1 MWGLGDAGR
10 LSRLHALEGIADEH
24 GEAIKRLEHKDIE
37 IAAALNKLSAALDTF
52 VSDSAAG
59 RRVLERMLGGIAL
72 HRGWLAVVAVAS
84 SSPAWFPYVKPML
97 NRLIGLAP

>member
-1 MWGLGDAGR
+1 MWGLGNADR
-10 LSRLHALEGIADEH
+10 LFRLHALEGVIDEH
-24 GEAIKRLEHKDIE
+24 GEAIKRLEHKDLE
-37 IAAALNKLSAALDTF
+37 IAGALNKLSAALDTF

-72 HRGWLAVVAVAS
+72 HRGWLAMVAVAS
-84 SSPAWFPYVKPML
+84 SSPAWFPYVRPMF